1 MEDSCYSVHV
11 FNRLLYMIM
20 LGNRQKENPGES
32 FFILDLRSQQAA
44 IGNRAT
50 GGGFES
56 YPFVNV
62 EFGCKLF
69 VCPL

>member
-1 MEDSCYSVHV
+1 
-11 FNRLLYMIM
+11 MIM